1 MPSNRAP
8 ETDAVAFLGSRRP
21 NTAIEGHASQA
32 KVLRRLVLIV
42 FGLNL
47 ISSVLF
53 MSVVRRRV
61 YDDHFNIKD
70 VHAYATQRL
79 SVATLLRQKN
89 APGPTSYLWMA
100 ATVRLLGGPELLDAR
115 IGACLSW
122 VVLVAGILAAARF
135 TSDPGLW
142 YGALL
147 VALVFP
153 HSVEATAT
161 VLTEGPALLF
171 AMLGAFVWIEFTVG
185 SEPSPKQ
192 WVAGLAGGLCMGVA
206 VSCRQYYI
214 ALLPAAALF
223 LLWSWWLQRPRRTAR
238 WGNGVILSLAAAA
251 APVILLMWVWKGL
264 SSPGMVSGASYANI
278 TSKVA
283 LNISRPLVAAF
294 YCAFYLLPLTF
305 PIMLQIPPRKRWR
318 ALLIALLGGLTAA
331 HFSSFLLQPGPLNTV
346 VHTIARAPSGE
357 SLLVGLVAAVAIYN
371 GIGMAMLLW
380 ARRATLLAQ
389 PPFMFALLIIAF
401 FIAEQVGVGGTSPFF
416 DRYVLQVAP
425 FLGLIAFSIFPRL
438 NCSRAAALTA
448 MLAVSQVMLW
458 RFGFVS

>member
-1 MPSNRAP
+1 MPSDRAP
-8 ETDAVAFLGSRRP
+8 ETHAVTSSDSKRP
-21 NTAIEGHASQA
+21 STAIGGHTSQA

-47 ISSVLF
+47 ISSVIF
-53 MSVVRRRV
+53 MSVVRRPV
-61 YDDHFNIKD
+61 YDEHFHIAD
-70 VHAYATQRL
+70 VHAYATQGL
-79 SVATLLRQKN
+79 SVATLLRQRN
-89 APGPTSYLWMA
+89 APGPTSYLWMV

-135 TSDPGLW
+135 SSDPGLW

-171 AMLGAFVWIEFTVG
+171 AMLGAFVWIEFAVS

-192 WVAGLAGGLCMGVA
+192 WVAGLAGGLCMGIA
-206 VSCRQYYI
+206 ITCRQYYL
-214 ALLPAAALF
+214 ALLPAAALL
-223 LLWSWWLQRPRRTAR
+223 LLWGSWLQRPRRTAR
-238 WGNGVILSLAAAA
+238 WGNGVILSLAAAV
-251 APVILLMWVWKGL
+251 APVLLLMLVWKGL
-264 SSPGMVSGASYANI
+264 SSPGMVSGASYGNI

-283 LNISRPLVAAF
+283 LNVFRPVVAAF

-318 ALLIALLGGLTAA
+318 GLLIALLGGLAA
-331 HFSSFLLQPGPLNTV
+331 ARFSSFLLQPGPLNTAV
-346 VHTIARAPSGE
+346 RAIARTPFGE

-371 GIGMAMLLW
+371 GIGV
-380 ARRATLLAQ
+380 ATLLWERRAALLAH
-389 PPFMFALLIIAF
+389 PPFVFALFIIVF

-425 FLGLIAFSIFPRL
+425 FLGFIAFSVLPRL
-438 NCSRAAALTA
+438 TYSRAAALTA

-458 RFGFVS
+458 RFAFAG